1 MHESL
6 PVTITGTGSYLPVT
20 RLPSTVFDQ
29 RFGRATGWSEKRYG
43 IHSRAVAVNELSS
56 EMAVAASVDALQQ
69 AGLNPED
76 LDLIISA
83 SSLMEQPIPTLAVQI
98 QNQLGL
104 SDLGTPVLDI
114 NATCLGFL
122 SALDTISYAIA
133 AGRYGHVLIVCSELP
148 SRGLNWDDPEA
159 SVIFGDGAAAAVV
172 SRTPSQN
179 ESRIIASSVRTFSD
193 GGPTCQFRAGGT
205 RINPHED
212 IDAFLN
218 GAKFELDGK
227 AAFKVVAKHIDA
239 FVHSLLDEAGLNI
252 SDIDVVIPH
261 QASALALHHLR
272 NRLGIDEGRI
282 IDIFSNHGNQV
293 SASIPTALHKGI
305 MTERL
310 SRGNTALLIGTS
322 AGISIGGMVL
332 QY

>member
-1 MHESL
+1 MYGTL
-6 PVTITGTGSYLPVT
+6 PVTITGTGSYLPDT
-20 RLPSTVFDQ
+20 RIPSTVFDQ

-43 IHSRAVAVNELSS
+43 IRSRAVAVNEQSS
-56 EMAVAASVDALQQ
+56 EMATSAAIDALQS
-69 AGLNPED
+69 AGLDPED
-76 LDLIISA
+76 LDLIVSA
-83 SSLMEQPIPTLAVQI
+83 SSLMEQPIPTMAVQI

-104 SDLGTPVLDI
+104 CDVGTPVLDI
-114 NATCLGFL
+114 NATCLGFV

-159 SVIFGDGAAAAVV
+159 SIIFGDGAAAAVV
-172 SRTPSQN
+172 SRSPSQK
-179 ESRIIASSVRTFSD
+179 EARIIASSVRTFSD
-193 GGPTCQFRAGGT
+193 GAPSCQFRAGGT

-212 IDAFLN
+212 IDAFLK

-227 AAFKVVAKHIDA
+227 SAFKVVAKHIDG
-239 FVHSLLDEAGLNI
+239 FVQSLLDDAGLCIN
-252 SDIDVVIPH
+252 DIDVVIPH

-272 NRLGIDEGRI
+272 SRLGIAEDRM

-293 SASIPTALHKGI
+293 SASIPTALHRGVMDGRI
-305 MTERL
+305 
-310 SRGNTALLIGTS
+310 SRGDTALLIGTS

-332 QY
+332 EY